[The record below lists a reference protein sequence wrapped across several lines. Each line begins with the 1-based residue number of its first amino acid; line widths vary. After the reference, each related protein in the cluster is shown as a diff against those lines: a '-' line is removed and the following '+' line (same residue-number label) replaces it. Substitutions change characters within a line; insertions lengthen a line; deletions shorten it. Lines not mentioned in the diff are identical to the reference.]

1 MVKDRVY
8 MRADINR
15 AYLLSVHMDADNKN
29 HFSLVWMQIAVLG
42 YADADIYIYI
52 YIYIYIPLM
61 IFRQFMIFM
70 LNL

>member
-1 MVKDRVY
+1 VY

-15 AYLLSVHMDADNKN
+15 AYLLSAHADADNKN
-29 HFSLVWMQIAVLG
+29 HYPLVWIQIVVLG
-42 YADADIYIYI
+42 YADVDNI

-61 IFRQFMIFM
+61 VFRQFMFFM